1 MGTPTQSDWPEGY
14 KLASKIGF
22 TFPKFVKTDLTT
34 LIPNAPP
41 EAIDIMNQ
49 MMEFDASK
57 RPTAQQLMSHDYFK
71 GYSAPVQNSVDP
83 RASNQASSK

>member
-1 MGTPTQSDWPEGY
+1 VLGTPTQSDWPEGY

-22 TFPKFVKTDLTT
+22 TFPKFVRTDLAT

-41 EAIDIMNQ
+41 EAIDLMNK

-57 RPTAQQLMSHDYFK
+57 RPTA
-71 GYSAPVQNSVDP
+71 
-83 RASNQASSK
+83 